1 MRNTTKLKTLLMKY
15 TVSFD
20 MGDDE
25 QFKLMLL
32 DKQTNQSH
40 LIEGPSYSIVL
51 GKAYSIMLQE
61 LKKLPGHR
69 SQSGKLHKDSLRS
82 E

>member
-25 QFKLMLL
+25 NFKLMLL
-32 DKQTNQSH
+32 DKQSNQSH
-40 LIEGPSYSIVL
+40 LVEGPSYSIVL
-51 GKAYSIMLQE
+51 GKAYSFMLQE
-61 LKKLPGHR
+61 LKKTPGLR
-69 SQSGKLHKDSLRS
+69 QRYNKPDKDQAIL
-82 E
+82 